1 MSMLFGGTFVC
12 LGKEGKTTKSK
23 REKGIS
29 RVTSTLYSWALVSI
43 FEFII
48 EGQDDY

>member
-1 MSMLFGGTFVC
+1 MLFGGTFVC
-12 LGKEGKTTKSK
+12 LRKELKTTKSK

-29 RVTSTLYSWALVSI
+29 RVTLYSWALVSV
-43 FEFII
+43 FEFLI